1 MKTMKRLF
9 PVILLMLCAAL
20 NSVAQRLT
28 DAKVERRVRTA
39 VPMKKSLA
47 LRKVHEP
54 QGGKCVVYDVDGGG
68 FVIAGT
74 DERMPAV
81 LGYSDKGCFARAS
94 INPTFRSMLK
104 AFSETEPRPSKPVM
118 RRADFPAA
126 VAPLIK
132 DTWHQYEPF
141 WQRTPTVDG
150 EQCLTGCV
158 AHAMAEVMY
167 YYRYPERGTGSHT
180 YTDSL
185 GCKQTLTANFAEH
198 AYDWDNILNA
208 YVEGEYTQKQVDAVA
223 QLLSDCGIAVNMR
236 YTPKESGAYTIYQP
250 LALTSYFGYDRG
262 IQIYFRDFFTWQ
274 EWNDM
279 LMTELSAGR
288 PVLMAGHSA
297 GQAHAYVCDGYDE
310 QGFYHLNWGWE
321 GEANGY
327 YNIQYM
333 SPDLPEWFDKDNAE
347 QGLNLLQVI
356 VAGVQPPKKGQHSA
370 EVHSFGLSKIYALTD
385 SVGRNDELSVVTCDL
400 SNLGWNIHNDR
411 VALALK
417 GDDGV
422 VAVLKDYAHDFLL
435 EEIDDTT
442 YTDTVVFS
450 IPQSVREG
458 VYRLVPM
465 FLDNGEWNEART
477 SVGTPN
483 YLITEVHADSV
494 FLSAPAESTSNITLI
509 DMDFPDTLVQ
519 WSIPKYSFSLRN
531 DGAEFCGRVY
541 MCLEPIDGSDR
552 RLVFNQQGVTLMP
565 GEETTRSFTRTVFNA
580 PEGLYFLTYY
590 NDINLFNDSLV
601 ALNEVPRRTVRV
613 VSQAVSI
620 DGVKNDAHACDA
632 HVEIYSVSGVLVRR
646 GREGCM
652 DDAIEYLHRSN
663 VPPGLY
669 MVRHG
674 DKIVKIKK

>member
-1 MKTMKRLF
+1 
-9 PVILLMLCAAL
+9 MLCAAL

>member
-1 MKTMKRLF
+1 MKRLF
-9 PVILLMLCAAL
+9 PIILLMLCAAL
-20 NSVAQRLT
+20 NSVAQCLT
-28 DAKVERRVRTA
+28 DAKVESRVRA
-39 VPMKKSLA
+39 VVPVKKSA
-47 LRKVHEP
+47 PLRKVYGP
-54 QGGKCVVYDVDGGG
+54 QNSKCAVYDVDGGG
-68 FVIAGT
+68 FIIAST

-81 LGYSDKGCFARAS
+81 LGYSDKGCFARANA
-94 INPTFRSMLK
+94 NPAFRSMLK
-104 AFSETEPRPSKPVM
+104 AFSESEPKQREPLM

-141 WQRTPTVDG
+141 WQRTPQVDG

-198 AYDWDNILNA
+198 VYDWDNILNA

-236 YTPKESGAYTIYQP
+236 YTPAESGAYTIYQP

-288 PVLMAGHSA
+288 PVLMAGHSNS
-297 GQAHAYVCDGYDE
+297 QAHAYVCDGYDE

-321 GEANGY
+321 GEADGY

-333 SPDLPEWFDKDNAE
+333 SPDLAEWYDKDSPE
-347 QGLNLLQVI
+347 RGLNLLQVI
-356 VAGVQPPKKGQHSA
+356 VAGVQPPKNGQHSA
-370 EVHSFGLSKIYALTD
+370 EVHSFGMSGISALD
-385 SVGRNDELSVVTCDL
+385 DAAERGGELSVVTCDL
-400 SNLGWNIHNDR
+400 SNLGWNLHDDR

-417 GDDGV
+417 GDEGV
-422 VAVLKDYAHDFLL
+422 VSVLKDYAHEFLL

-442 YTDTVVFS
+442 YTDTLRFTV
-450 IPQSVREG
+450 PESVSNG
-458 VYRLVPM
+458 VYRLVPV
-465 FLDNGEWNEART
+465 FLDNGEWREART

-483 YLITEVHADSV
+483 YLRTVVRSDSV
-494 FLSAPAESTSNITLI
+494 LLSEPIESKASLTFI
-509 DMDFPDTLVQ
+509 DTDIPDTLVQ
-519 WSIPKYSFSLRN
+519 WSIPDYSFTLRN

-541 MCLEPIDGSDR
+541 MCLEPVDGSDR
-552 RLVFNQQGVTLMP
+552 RFVFNQQGMTLMP
-565 GEETTRSFTRTVFNA
+565 GEVTTRTFHRTVFAA
-580 PEGLYFLTYY
+580 PPPGVYFLTFY
-590 NDINLFNDSLV
+590 NDVNLFNDSLAV
-601 ALNEVPRRTVRV
+601 LNDVPRRTVRV
-613 VSQAVSI
+613 VTQAVSI
-620 DGVKNDAHACDA
+620 DGVDGDPSAATADAL
-632 HVEIYSVSGVLVRR
+632 IYSVSGILV
-646 GREGCM
+646 GRMSGVTADTAVEAVRQL
-652 DDAIEYLHRSN
+652 D
-663 VPPGLY
+663 VPSGLY
-669 MVRHG
+669 VVRCG
-674 DKIVKIKK
+674 DKVVKIIK

>member
-1 MKTMKRLF
+1 
-9 PVILLMLCAAL
+9 
-20 NSVAQRLT
+20 
-28 DAKVERRVRTA
+28 
-39 VPMKKSLA
+39 
-47 LRKVHEP
+47 
-54 QGGKCVVYDVDGGG
+54 
-68 FVIAGT
+68 
-74 DERMPAV
+74 
-81 LGYSDKGCFARAS
+81 
-94 INPTFRSMLK
+94 
-104 AFSETEPRPSKPVM
+104 
-118 RRADFPAA
+118 
-126 VAPLIK
+126 
-132 DTWHQYEPF
+132 
-141 WQRTPTVDG
+141 
-150 EQCLTGCV
+150 
-158 AHAMAEVMY
+158 MY

-185 GCKQTLTANFAEH
+185 GCKQTLTANFAVH

-250 LALTSYFGYDRG
+250 LALTSYFGYDRS

-297 GQAHAYVCDGYDE
+297 SQAHAYVCDGYDE

-417 GDDGV
+417 DDCGV
-422 VAVLKDYAHDFLL
+422 AAVLKDYAHDFQL

-442 YTDTVVFS
+442 YTDTIVFS

-652 DDAIEYLHRSN
+652 DDGIEYLHRSN